1 QEVLTEDLNI
11 DMNQTEETP
20 LPNSEETLINSEKIR
35 EEETVNPTMMEED
48 SEVPNNEILSDVDK
62 ENGLIVNASKTTV
75 VKTEEPQ
82 ALNSPLVLIANEIN
96 LQPHCTNAE
105 EEFTVVSYK
114 RKKDKKT
121 STKQKMEPIR
131 KAPYRN
137 PRNG

>member
-1 QEVLTEDLNI
+1 FTANKKKNRTTSFEGEEESNKTLEQEVLTEDLNI

-20 LPNSEETLINSEKIR
+20 LPNSEETLTNSEKVR

-48 SEVPNNEILSDVDK
+48 SEVSNNET
-62 ENGLIVNASKTTV
+62 LIVE
-75 VKTEEPQ
+75 TEEPQ

-96 LQPHCTNAE
+96 LQPRCANAE

-121 STKQKMEPIR
+121 STKQK
-131 KAPYRN
+131 
-137 PRNG
+137 